1 MFGLA
6 NPNPNLKHNPNQV
19 SLARPVSEYVPL
31 EALPVYDF
39 GPRKVGSFQSKVW

>member
-1 MFGLA
+1 MALW
-6 NPNPNLKHNPNQV
+6 PNPTNPTPDPNQV

-31 EALPVYDF
+31 DALPVYDF

>member
-1 MFGLA
+1 MAELPEA
-6 NPNPNLKHNPNQV
+6 

-39 GPRKVGSFQSKVW
+39 GLRKVGALQSKVW